1 MGILA
6 HKSYRGKFWPINR
19 MGPLLHKSYG
29 GRARGNFD
37 LGMRSCSRSVP
48 LFGEKLRLERIF
60 RNKIA
65 SFGNKITIF
74 SNIVADGP
82 LPRPSR

>member
-19 MGPLLHKSYG
+19 MGILLHKPYG

-37 LGMRSCSRSVP
+37 LGVRSCSRSVP
-48 LFGEKLRLERIF
+48 LFGEKLRLERLFGSF
-60 RNKIA
+60 RTKMR
-65 SFGNKITIF
+65 
-74 SNIVADGP
+74 NIVTKT
-82 LPRPSR
+82 RNIYFS